1 LIFQN
6 GAVLNSQVKK
16 NHPKTGGSKTAIMGA
31 PQGGELYRCDRR
43 FVNVVAAISL
53 SFFLGLGVGGLFSA
67 QSNNQW
73 RETVGL
79 NLALVP
85 ERKAALQAPP
95 PGDRDCSLP
104 QPVRV
109 WVREVPN
116 SSRWILT
123 RTELVISTTSTSLN

>member
-1 LIFQN
+1 
-6 GAVLNSQVKK
+6 
-16 NHPKTGGSKTAIMGA
+16 MGA

-116 SSRWILT
+116 YISLDFDAHRTGDFYDFDQFKLMNVSCLNCHQHWIQL
-123 RTELVISTTSTSLN
+123 ELGTLSVQ